1 VTRGTSPMRAL
12 AVLTAAALLAAACG
26 KRGTLER
33 PDDAVWPRTY
43 PAPES
48 VTGEDAESS

>member
-1 VTRGTSPMRAL
+1 MTRPASPTRTL
-12 AVLTAAALLAAACG
+12 AVLAAAALLTAACG